1 MTISYY
7 DRNAEDFFRNTV
19 DVDMTEIYNE
29 FTSLLPEKAK
39 IIDLGCGAGRDVL
52 YFKKL
57 GYNIIGVDNSPEI
70 VRLASKYT
78 KENIILQDFTKLD
91 YREEFDGI
99 WACASLLHFSKTKLI
114 SVIEKIIEYIRKSG
128 IIYTSFKYGDSEGVR
143 NGRYFSDFT
152 ERSFST
158 LVLKSKIQII
168 KMWTT
173 NDRRP
178 DRNTQWL
185 NIILARK

>member
-1 MTISYY
+1 VPRHYY
-7 DRNAEDFFRNTV
+7 DRNAEDFFRNTI

-39 IIDLGCGAGRDVL
+39 IIDIGCGAGRDIL

-99 WACASLLHFSKTKLI
+99 WACASLLHFNKTKLI

-128 IIYTSFKYGDSEGVR
+128 IIYTSFKYGDFEGVR

-152 ERSFST
+152 EKSFST

-178 DRNTQWL
+178 DRTTQWL

>member
-1 MTISYY
+1 MPRHYY
-7 DRNAEDFFRNTV
+7 DRNAEDFFRNTI

-39 IIDLGCGAGRDVL
+39 IIDIGCGAGRDIL

-99 WACASLLHFSKTKLI
+99 WACASLLHFNKTKLI

-128 IIYTSFKYGDSEGVR
+128 IIYTSFKYGDFEGVR

-152 ERSFST
+152 EKSFST

-178 DRNTQWL
+178 DRTTQWL